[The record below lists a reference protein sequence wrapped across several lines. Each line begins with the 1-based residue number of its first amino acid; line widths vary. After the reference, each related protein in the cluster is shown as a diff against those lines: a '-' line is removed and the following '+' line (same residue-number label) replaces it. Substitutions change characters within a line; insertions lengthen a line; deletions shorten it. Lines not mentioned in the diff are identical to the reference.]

1 MAYTIKNYAQTVTL
15 GTVNDNSID
24 TSSTSLTLIGKNY
37 ATYGTA
43 LNENF
48 VYLVENFSSPFPGP
62 ANPITGQ
69 LWWDSVN
76 GYLCVWD
83 GTTWQTVYGHLSSL
97 IVNTSIT
104 ASSITAT
111 SSFTAANLNASN
123 GGRVNG
129 YLNGAL
135 GANIAN
141 TGNFTTLTSG
151 TTQINGILTAGTLN
165 AATIGNTGT
174 TFSGANL
181 NFTSTILTSG
191 TVQAANVM
199 LSGGGQVNGYF
210 TGALGANTP
219 NSVVATSVI
228 TTSGGQHIGYLTGAI
243 GANTSNTGVF
253 TTISASTLAAGTI
266 SASTLAAGTIGN
278 SGTTLTGTLSTS
290 AQPNITSVGNLTS
303 LTAAGQVIP
312 SSNASI
318 TLGNATAYWSTVYG
332 INFVGTSTTAKYGD
346 LAERYKADQNY
357 PPGKVVIFGGTE
369 EITTTDISHD
379 MRVAGVVSTNP
390 AYLMNEKEDE
400 NYLAI
405 ALQGRVPC
413 AVWGPVEKGQQIVTS
428 GTAGVGQGIDLAI
441 YKPGCVIGKSLED
454 HLDHTIKVIEVVVG
468 RV

>member
-24 TSSTSLTLIGKNY
+24 TSLTSLTLIGKNY

-48 VYLVENFSSPFPGP
+48 VYLLENFSSPFPGP

-83 GTTWQTVYGHLSSL
+83 GATWQTVYGRLNSL

-129 YLNGAL
+129 YLNGAI
-135 GANIAN
+135 GANVAN
-141 TGNFTTLTSG
+141 TGSFTSITTGSTQVNG
-151 TTQINGILTAGTLN
+151 TLTAGTLN

-181 NFTSTILTSG
+181 TLTSTILTTG
-191 TVQAANVM
+191 TAQAAN
-199 LSGGGQVNGYF
+199 LIISSGGQVNGYL
-210 TGALGANTP
+210 TGALGANVP
-219 NSVVATSVI
+219 NSVVATSV
-228 TTSGGQHIGYLTGAI
+228 TTSSGGQHIGYFTGAI
-243 GANTSNTGVF
+243 GANTANTGVF
-253 TTISASTLAAGTI
+253 STVSASTVN
-266 SASTLAAGTIGN
+266 AGTIGN
-278 SGTTLTGTLSTS
+278 SGATLTGTLSTA
-290 AQPNITSVGNLTS
+290 AQPNITSVGNLTG
-303 LTAAGQVIP
+303 LTSAGNVIP

-346 LAERYKADQNY
+346 LAERYKADQHY
-357 PPGKVVIFGGTE
+357 PPGTVVVFGGSA
-369 EITTTDISHD
+369 EIATTDISHD
-379 MRVAGVVSTNP
+379 TRVAGVVSTNP
-390 AYLMNEKEDE
+390 AYLMNENEDE
-400 NYLAI
+400 RYLAI

-413 AVWGPVEKGQQIVTS
+413 AVWGPITKGQQVVSS
-428 GTAGVGQGIDLAI
+428 GTAGVGQGMNPDS
-441 YKPGCVIGKSLED
+441 YGPGCVIGKSLED
-454 HLDHTIKVIEVVVG
+454 HLDHAIKVIEVVVG